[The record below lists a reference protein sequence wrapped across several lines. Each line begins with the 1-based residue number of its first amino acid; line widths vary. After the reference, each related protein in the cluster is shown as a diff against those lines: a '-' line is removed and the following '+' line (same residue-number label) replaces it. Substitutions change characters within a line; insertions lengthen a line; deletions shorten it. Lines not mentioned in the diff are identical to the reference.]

1 MELDLMDLVQLARV
15 SEGGTGSFEPGQFD
29 MDKFIFVQ
37 KNGFFETLIVLFG
50 PESGPVFLGQLGW
63 DRSMWTGLL

>member
-29 MDKFIFVQ
+29 MDKFIFVH
-37 KNGFFETLIVLFG
+37 FCSE
-50 PESGPVFLGQLGW
+50 EWVF
-63 DRSMWTGLL
+63 